1 MIPIPIIA
9 SVIGAIV
16 GGLVGWLGNY
26 QFQYR
31 MYRRL
36 RSVDELKDRLY
47 ALMGAVSRY
56 WIAGGATEHERRSL
70 EAELIAAQ
78 HVVIS
83 EFVVLGRVNKRMKR
97 ARHDMDDL
105 RLDLLDAATGGG
117 FQQTD
122 WQPDPQRVVRMA
134 RIVTRIVRLLA

>member
-1 MIPIPIIA
+1 MIPTPVIA
-9 SVIGAIV
+9 SVVGAVV

-26 QFQYR
+26 QLQYR

-36 RSVDELKDRLY
+36 RGVDELKDRLY
-47 ALMGAVSRY
+47 ALLGTVSKY

-78 HVVIS
+78 HVIIS
-83 EFVVLGRVNKRMKR
+83 EFVVLGRANKKMRR
-97 ARHDMDDL
+97 ARREMNAIQ
-105 RLDLLDAATGGG
+105 LDLLDAATGGD

-122 WQPDPQRVVRMA
+122 WQPDPQRVRRMA
-134 RIVTRIVRLLA
+134 RVVTRIVRMLA

>member
-1 MIPIPIIA
+1 MIPTPVIA

-16 GGLVGWLGNY
+16 GGLVGWIGNY

-36 RSVDELKDRLY
+36 RSVDELKDRLCV
-47 ALMGAVSRY
+47 LLGVVSRY
-56 WIAGGATEHERRSL
+56 WVAGGATGHERRSL
-70 EAELIAAQ
+70 EAELVAAQ
-78 HVVIS
+78 HVVIA
-83 EFVVLGRVNKRMKR
+83 EFVVLGRVNKKMRR
-97 ARHDMDDL
+97 ARRQMNAIQ
-105 RLDLLDAATGGG
+105 LDLLNAATGGG

-134 RIVTRIVRLLA
+134 RIVTRIVRMLA